1 MTHAR
6 RAVLGLVLALA
17 SWPALAAPL
26 PPPAR
31 AEVDALLA
39 KLEGSGC
46 QFYRNGTWYPAAEA
60 KTHLLRK
67 LDYLERNGTVATA
80 EQFIDL
86 AASGSSQSG
95 EPYQVRCANAAPVTS
110 AAWLR
115 SQLETIRA
123 SKRRGP

>member
-1 MTHAR
+1 MNAAR

-17 SWPALAAPL
+17 WPALAAPL

-39 KLEGSGC
+39 RLVDSGC
-46 QFYRNGTWYPAAEA
+46 TFYRNGTWYPGAEA
-60 KTHLLRK
+60 RTHLLRK
-67 LDYLERNGTVATA
+67 LDYLERNATVTTT
-80 EQFIDL
+80 EQFIEL

-95 EPYQVRCANAAPVTS
+95 EPYRVRCGALSPVTS

-115 SQLETIRA
+115 AELARMRA
-123 SKRRGP
+123 TQGKGT

>member
-1 MTHAR
+1 MIATR

-17 SWPALAAPL
+17 AWPALAAPL

-39 KLEGSGC
+39 RLEASGC
-46 QFYRNGTWYPAAEA
+46 TFYRNGTWYPAAEA

-67 LDYLERNGTVATA
+67 LDYLERHGTVTTT

-95 EPYQVRCANAAPVTS
+95 EPYQVRCGNAAPVTS
-110 AAWLR
+110 ATWLR
-115 SQLETIRA
+115 SQLEPMRA
-123 SKRRGP
+123 NKRRGP